1 MKKFGIAAMVDAA
14 VWLDKVAGREILGIG
29 RAAFD
34 RADCTLEAAGRQ
46 LLMKVS
52 LQGGWI
58 WLSACGLDECE
69 PPQPICN
76 LPDTPEGWATGRK
89 FLRALENSGVTSLH
103 PRPIR
108 IGADGPDSYVIDD

>member
-69 PPQPICN
+69 PPQPDLQPARHPGGVGNRAQVSAGLRKLRRYIVAPA
-76 LPDTPEGWATGRK
+76 PD
-89 FLRALENSGVTSLH
+89 
-103 PRPIR
+103 
-108 IGADGPDSYVIDD
+108 